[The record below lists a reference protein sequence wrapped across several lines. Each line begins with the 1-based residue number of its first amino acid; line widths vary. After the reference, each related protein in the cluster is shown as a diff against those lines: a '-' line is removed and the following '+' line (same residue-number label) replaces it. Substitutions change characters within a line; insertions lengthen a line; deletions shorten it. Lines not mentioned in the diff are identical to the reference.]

1 MNEAEKTIMLMQ
13 IHLQYTFFIARP
25 PKQEKTP
32 CMIQKTKFPDQS
44 IFSKNSKLI

>member
-1 MNEAEKTIMLMQ
+1 MRLKKTIMLMQ
-13 IHLQYTFFIARP
+13 IHFQYNFFIAR

-32 CMIQKTKFPDQS
+32 CILQKTKFPDQS